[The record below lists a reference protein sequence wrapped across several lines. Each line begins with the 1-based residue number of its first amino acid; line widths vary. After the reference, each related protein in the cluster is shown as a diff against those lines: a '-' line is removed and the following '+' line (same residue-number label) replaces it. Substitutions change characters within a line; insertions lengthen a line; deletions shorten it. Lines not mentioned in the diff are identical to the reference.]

1 MAMKQCTSCGAINSD
16 HRSVCVDCGKR
27 LGKPLSEE
35 QANAVEE
42 HLRKNTE
49 KLYQGEDP
57 LHIGLLDKIIGGLC
71 ILGLFLGL
79 CLWLFGFVKEDG
91 VGTAIGGLL
100 AFFFG
105 ALESLA
111 PELMWELEEMRLEL
125 FICDTTPGGM
135 YLVFRRVAQ
144 VLTFLIGVVAFLI
157 ALFG

>member
-1 MAMKQCTSCGAINSD
+1 
-16 HRSVCVDCGKR
+16 
-27 LGKPLSEE
+27 L
-35 QANAVEE
+35 
-42 HLRKNTE
+42 
-49 KLYQGEDP
+49 
-57 LHIGLLDKIIGGLC
+57 
-71 ILGLFLGL
+71 
-79 CLWLFGFVKEDG
+79 GFVKEDG

-125 FICDTTPGGM
+125 FVHDATPCGM
-135 YLVFRRVAQ
+135 SFIFRRVAQ